1 MMSKIVE
8 KQTTFT
14 KIKIKTKIKTKG
26 VGRKR
31 VNKKTRKQKISY
43 ITICEAR
50 AITSCRSLPS
60 RISRSPIKPSPAF
73 HELRSLIATGPPRTD
88 CDSYE
93 SFPSGK
99 FLLLK
104 AKFDHD
110 RRGCA
115 VNWLIG
121 LLWTRWWMKFVVGSL
136 HEFSAMKVVVG
147 FIRLLIF
154 FSLANT

>member
-1 MMSKIVE
+1 M
-8 KQTTFT
+8 
-14 KIKIKTKIKTKG
+14 
-26 VGRKR
+26 
-31 VNKKTRKQKISY
+31 KISY
-43 ITICEAR
+43 ITICEAL
-50 AITSCRSLPS
+50 AITSCRSFPLRSRNLSPTNPS
-60 RISRSPIKPSPAF
+60 FAF
-73 HELRSLIATGPPRTD
+73 HELRSFIAIGFPVRND

-110 RRGCA
+110 RRGCV

-136 HEFSAMKVVVG
+136 LEFSAMKVVVEL
-147 FIRLLIF
+147 IRLLKFQTHKQHRMVKIKHVEKTIRKIIWKQ
-154 FSLANT
+154 NKKC